1 MKSILYFSTS
11 FMNRMSYAYKF
22 GVISVLFFLAL
33 SGVSYQLFVEMNKEV
48 TRTENELA
56 GLELLG
62 TQIEMRKA
70 LGHYISSVWAIDQAR
85 PVTMRTPQ
93 SLVDSFRRDIG
104 ASSQA
109 IENTIEKNRDFV
121 SIVGNESAGRLEK
134 LNDLWKESEQLN
146 PVGEAV
152 TNIIYLRERELM
164 DLSNGVIRSSSM
176 GASLAQD
183 SDPQLF
189 LLVELITKSLPE
201 LVISL
206 EELRGTSMAALAL
219 GSRTSTDII
228 TGLETGLDVIITDS
242 TAFSSMADSLAD
254 SGKLDASI
262 ANQIK
267 KVSAMYSNLGPY
279 IEDNL
284 IIGMDTPLSAEQFD
298 IKMTANIGE
307 IYQLIDVVIPVVNAQ
322 LEARLSDKSGAIFIL
337 VAALAFIVAL
347 VAYLYAG
354 FFVSVRAT
362 VGQIYDAA
370 HKMAEGDMT
379 VHVDVQSRDEM
390 GDLSVEFNKMAENVH
405 KLIQGVRETAQE
417 VTLQSS
423 RVETIASRSSEEV
436 SKQLIQ
442 TEQVATAMNEMTA
455 TVQEVARNSVSA
467 SEAASLAHKE
477 ADEGKKLVVST
488 LGSIDQLSNEI
499 NKSVDVINRLVEDSS
514 NISQVLDVIKGI
526 AEQTNLLALNA
537 AIEAA
542 RAGEHGRGFAVV
554 ADEVR
559 TLAKKTQESTT
570 EIESMITR
578 LQSGVDN
585 AVSTMGASREMAG
598 NTVEESNKVGEALNH
613 IVSAVNQI
621 MDMNQQIAT
630 AVEEQSNVANEIDR
644 NIVSINT
651 SGEQTSKG
659 AAATVDASLE
669 MTAYTGK
676 LDTIVSAFKV

>member
-578 LQSGVDN
+578 LQAGVDN

>member
-206 EELRGTSMAALAL
+206 EELRGTSIAALAL